1 MFSKTIPKSVLEETQ
16 NSAIGHSRL
25 LILPVATRWFS
36 NWTLLNSVKE
46 NEACLKS
53 AIWSPKIVDNA
64 EIKKKPER
72 LSTLKHLLCEDTGFW
87 ANLALVE
94 ELLNPLKTAI
104 LAIEGSVIDVSKA
117 FKVVESAFE
126 KAVGIASK
134 FSTEQKEEIVKVSM
148 NVVFVI
154 MALMFRF

>member
-1 MFSKTIPKSVLEETQ
+1 
-16 NSAIGHSRL
+16 
-25 LILPVATRWFS
+25 
-36 NWTLLNSVKE
+36 
-46 NEACLKS
+46 
-53 AIWSPKIVDNA
+53 
-64 EIKKKPER
+64 
-72 LSTLKHLLCEDTGFW
+72 
-87 ANLALVE
+87 LALVE